1 VDQGD
6 QAVTAR
12 STARLLLSGALLLTG
27 CSDADEP
34 GGTPDIGAAGSSGS
48 AAAGEPPYATSV
60 ESFTPGEGAGY
71 NQAKLPAIVLGP
83 PRGKGESAG
92 SLDVVSLGAG
102 GEIVLGF
109 GERVIVDGPGPD
121 LIVFEN
127 PFWPNS
133 DATKAF
139 VELGEVSL
147 SDDGLDWQ
155 TFPCDS
161 AGDGRGKFTGCA
173 GVSPTLEYDP
183 LELVPL
189 DPEQTG
195 GDAFDLYDLGL
206 EQARFVKI
214 RDLRTLEP
222 AGTSGGFD
230 LDAVGV
236 VHAR

>member
-1 VDQGD
+1 M
-6 QAVTAR
+6 TAR
-12 STARLLLSGALLLTG
+12 ATSLLLFGAILLSGCGDTG
-27 CSDADEP
+27 GEP
-34 GGTPDIGAAGSSGS
+34 GTPEMGAAGSPGS

-71 NQAKLPAIVLGP
+71 NQTKLPAIVLGP

-127 PFWPNS
+127 PFWPNG

-139 VELGEVSL
+139 VELGEVSV
-147 SDDGLDWQ
+147 SEDGQEWQ
-155 TFPCDS
+155 AFPCDS
-161 AGDGRGKFTGCA
+161 AGDGEGQFTGCA
-173 GVSPTLEYDP
+173 GVSPTLEYDAS
-183 LELVPL
+183 ELVPL

-195 GDAFDLYDLGL
+195 GDAFDLSELGV
-206 EQARFVKI
+206 EHARFVKI

-236 VHAR
+236 VNGR

>member
-1 VDQGD
+1 M
-6 QAVTAR
+6 AR
-12 STARLLLSGALLLTG
+12 STSLLLSGALLLTG

-34 GGTPDIGAAGSSGS
+34 GTPDIGARGSSGS
-48 AAAGEPPYATSV
+48 AATGEAPYAASV

-127 PFWPNS
+127 PFWPNG

-139 VELGEVSL
+139 VELGEVSV
-147 SDDGLDWQ
+147 SEDGQDWQ

-173 GVSPTLEYDP
+173 GVSPTLEYDAV
-183 LELVPL
+183 ELVPL

-195 GDAFDLYDLGL
+195 GDAFDLSDLGL
-206 EQARFVKI
+206 EYVRFVKI

-236 VHAR
+236 VDAQ